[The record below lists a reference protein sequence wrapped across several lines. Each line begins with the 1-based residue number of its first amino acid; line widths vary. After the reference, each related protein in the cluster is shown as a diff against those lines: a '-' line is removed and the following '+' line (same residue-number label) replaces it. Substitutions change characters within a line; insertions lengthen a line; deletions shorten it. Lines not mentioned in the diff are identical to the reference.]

1 MVLDFRAGED
11 VLEIQSDI
19 NGTGI
24 TEASQ
29 LASRITSDAT
39 GSVITLGNDQIKLVG
54 VSAEDLIG
62 NLETYIKIV

>member
-1 MVLDFRAGED
+1 VVLDFRAGED

-24 TEASQ
+24 TDASQ
-29 LASRITSDAT
+29 LASRISSDAT

-62 NLETYIKIV
+62 NLDAYIKIV